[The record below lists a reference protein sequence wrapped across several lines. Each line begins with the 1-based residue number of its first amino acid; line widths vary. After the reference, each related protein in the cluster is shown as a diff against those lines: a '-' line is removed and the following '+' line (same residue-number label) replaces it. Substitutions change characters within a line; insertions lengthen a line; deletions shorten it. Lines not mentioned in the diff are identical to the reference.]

1 MGIPTQLSWNW
12 LAMSNVPPKTARAQ
26 TVVTDSTFKAVV
38 AAHLPG
44 AKFIRAFRLSG
55 GVSADVYRLELEAG
69 DGAHRSVVL
78 RVHGPNHNGHPA
90 ALEFGILSAV
100 SGLGICAPQALALD
114 ESLRHIPHPFLILD
128 HIDGETAF
136 PTGGAVNQMTR
147 MAETLAEIH
156 SLPIAGL
163 PTLPMRGDPLPEI
176 FDYLPQDAEFEAL
189 RQGLSRM
196 ENTAY
201 EGSGA
206 LLHGDFWP
214 GNLLWKGPHI
224 VGILDWED
232 AACGDPLSDVAC
244 TALELTYVA
253 GTEGAEQ
260 FVRAYG
266 RLRPIEP
273 RRFALW
279 QIYVAAAGHL
289 SMGGWGLEASR
300 EAHMRATAL
309 SVIRQASAL
318 VI

>member
-1 MGIPTQLSWNW
+1 
-12 LAMSNVPPKTARAQ
+12 MSNLPPKAARAQ
-26 TVVTDSTFKAVV
+26 TVLTDSALEAVV
-38 AAHLPG
+38 STHLPDVR
-44 AKFIRAFRLSG
+44 FMRAFRLSG

-69 DGAHRSVVL
+69 DGAQRSVIL

-90 ALEFGILSAV
+90 AVEFEILRAV
-100 SGLGICAPQALALD
+100 TGLGICAPRALALD

-136 PTGGAVNQMTR
+136 PTGAADNQITR
-147 MAETLAEIH
+147 MAEMLAQVH

-163 PTLPMRGDPLPEI
+163 PTLPMRNDPLPEI
-176 FDYLPQDAEFEAL
+176 FDYLPQDAEFAAL
-189 RQGLSRM
+189 RQRLSEM
-196 ENTAY
+196 GDTNYKGT
-201 EGSGA
+201 GA

-214 GNLLWKGPHI
+214 GNLLWSDQQL

-232 AACGDPLSDVAC
+232 AAYGDPLSDVAC

-253 GTEGAEQ
+253 GTDGAER

-273 RRFALW
+273 RRFGLW
-279 QIYVAAAGHL
+279 QIYVAAAGHH
-289 SMGGWGLEASR
+289 SMAGWGLEASR

-309 SVIRQASAL
+309 SVIRQASVL

>member
-1 MGIPTQLSWNW
+1 
-12 LAMSNVPPKTARAQ
+12 MSNLPPQAARAQ
-26 TVVTDSTFKAVV
+26 TVLTESALEAVV
-38 AAHLPG
+38 AAHLPDVR
-44 AKFIRAFRLSG
+44 FMRAFRLSG
-55 GVSADVYRLELEAG
+55 GVSADVYRLELDAG
-69 DGAHRSVVL
+69 DGARRSVIL

-90 ALEFGILSAV
+90 AAEFEILRAV
-100 SGLGICAPQALALD
+100 TGLGICAPQALALD
-114 ESLRHIPHPFLILD
+114 ESLRHIAHPFLILD
-128 HIDGETAF
+128 HIDGETVF
-136 PTGGAVNQMTR
+136 PPGAADNR
-147 MAETLAEIH
+147 IAKMAEMLAQIH

-163 PTLPMRGDPLPEI
+163 PTLPMRNDPLPEI
-176 FDYLPQDAEFEAL
+176 FDYLPQNAEFTAL
-189 RQGLSRM
+189 RQRLSEM
-196 ENTAY
+196 GDTTY
-201 EGSGA
+201 KGTGT

-214 GNLLWKGPHI
+214 GNLLWKDRHL

-232 AACGDPLSDVAC
+232 AAYGDPLSDVAC

-253 GTEGAEQ
+253 GTDGAER

-279 QIYVAAAGHL
+279 QIYVAAAGHH

-309 SVIRQASAL
+309 SVIRQASVL

>member
-1 MGIPTQLSWNW
+1 
-12 LAMSNVPPKTARAQ
+12 MSNVPPETARAQ
-26 TVVTDSTFKAVV
+26 TVVTDSALKAVV

-44 AKFIRAFRLSG
+44 ASLMRASRLSG
-55 GVSADVYRLELEAG
+55 GVSADVFRLELEAG
-69 DGAHRSVVL
+69 DGAQRSVIL

-90 ALEFGILSAV
+90 AIEFEILRAV
-100 SGLGICAPQALALD
+100 TGLGICAPRALALD
-114 ESLRHIPHPFLILD
+114 ETLRHIPHPFLILD

-136 PTGGAVNQMTR
+136 PTSSADTRIVR
-147 MAETLAEIH
+147 MADVLAEIH
-156 SLPIAGL
+156 SLPIAGM
-163 PTLPMRGDPLPEI
+163 PATPMRNDPLLEI
-176 FDYLPQDAEFEAL
+176 FDYLPQDGEFEAL
-189 RQGLSRM
+189 RQRLSEM
-196 ENTAY
+196 GDTAY
-201 EGSGA
+201 KGCGS

-214 GNLLWKGPHI
+214 GNLLWKDQRL

-253 GTEGAEQ
+253 GPDGVEQ
-260 FVRAYG
+260 FVRAYNM
-266 RLRPIEP
+266 LRPIEP

-279 QIYVAAAGHL
+279 RIYVASAAHH
-289 SMGGWGLEASR
+289 SMAGWGLEASR

>member
-1 MGIPTQLSWNW
+1 
-12 LAMSNVPPKTARAQ
+12 MSNVPSKATRAQ
-26 TVVTDSTFKAVV
+26 TVLTDSALEGVV
-38 AAHLPG
+38 VAHLPG
-44 AKFIRAFRLSG
+44 ASFMRAFRLSG

-90 ALEFGILSAV
+90 ALEFEILRGV
-100 SGLGICAPQALALD
+100 TGLGISAPRALALD

-136 PTGGAVNQMTR
+136 PTGAADNQITR

-163 PTLPMRGDPLPEI
+163 PALPTRNDPIPEI
-176 FDYLPQDAEFEAL
+176 FDYLPKDAEFEAL
-189 RQGLSRM
+189 RQTLSEM
-196 ENTAY
+196 GDTNY

-214 GNLLWKGPHI
+214 GNLLWKDQHL

-232 AACGDPLSDVAC
+232 AAFGDPLSDVAC

-253 GTEGAEQ
+253 GTDGAEQ

-266 RLRPIEP
+266 RLRPIKP

-279 QIYVAAAGHL
+279 QIYVAAAGHH
-289 SMGGWGLEASR
+289 SMAGWGLEASR

-318 VI
+318 LI